1 MYEFL
6 LNDLDKTSTITRPS
20 TCSVE
25 LQWLESFPIGAKAI
39 NGLFVREN
47 VRSAQT
53 MRSLEQTTGS
63 FSKGR
68 GDRYLNGVIH
78 SGRLT

>member
-1 MYEFL
+1 MTWTKPAPL
-6 LNDLDKTSTITRPS
+6 LGLRPAL
-20 TCSVE
+20 VE